1 MRRRFFLCGLI
12 AIFFGCGPK
21 DDYVEYLPPPPSSK
35 PAPPATDAL
44 ILDRTVPAGT
54 LAARIEGFLQA
65 ELANNLQVRPSAT
78 KETARELGKEQLH
91 SMLIKGTIDSAEER
105 ALSKDARMWREVFAL
120 DLVIIGELKG
130 SEYSQILVLYAFDF
144 TVKERIYRRE
154 IVLGIDKT
162 NSDEELARLAKE
174 QLKKILRRRA
184 EYLPSNS
191 AIHSFK

>member
-1 MRRRFFLCGLI
+1 MRRGSFLGCLV
-12 AIFFGCGPK
+12 ALFFFGCGPK
-21 DDYVEYLPPPPSSK
+21 DDYVEYLPPPSSE
-35 PAPPATDAL
+35 PVPPATDAL

-54 LAARIEGFLQA
+54 LAARIEKFLQA

-105 ALSKDARMWREVFAL
+105 ALSKDARMWRDVFAL
-120 DLVIIGELKG
+120 DLVIVGELKG

-144 TVKERIYRRE
+144 MVKERIYRRE

-162 NSDEELARLAKE
+162 NSDEELAALAKE
-174 QLKKILRRRA
+174 QLKKILHRRA
-184 EYLPSNS
+184 EYLPSVS